1 MESEH
6 THVQNNENRWD
17 RLNQLIDQHLQ
28 QSEYSIDA
36 ICNDL
41 GLSRSQ
47 LFRLVKEQTG
57 LSPSLHIRQRR
68 LVRAEVL
75 LKSTEWRIGEITDK
89 IGFDSSQTFAKYFTQ
104 KFGVSPT
111 EYRRQQRAL
120 PEPSAADKSL
130 EVKDQEV
137 VTDETPVPRGRKA
150 SYLTFLGMGA
160 LLLLALGIWGYS
172 SNSVSSTVSPED
184 MFTNSVAVLPFRS
197 SADEETLLLADGLA
211 AQVHASLSAIE
222 NLKVISRTSV
232 ELFRDSRK
240 TIPQIAAELRVKYV
254 LVGHLNRVGDQLRV
268 NVELVEASQDR
279 ALWAKN
285 YEGTDDVLMGLMMT
299 VARQTILALNQ
310 KPTDAE
316 SRRMSRMPTS
326 NPEALHEYLL
336 GKQLLQARTFEKLR
350 ASIEHFDRATTLDPG
365 FADAYAQKS
374 AAYFI
379 LGNNFKDPRENIR
392 LSEKNALRA
401 IQLDGENGM
410 AYASLASI
418 YRLLNKWEQTIT
430 TFQIALTHSPNDAQ
444 INYWYSIALRSLGR
458 LDEAIRY
465 STKALALDPLY
476 PTIITG
482 HIGNLSYAGKF
493 DEAEKLFEDYQLPLS
508 NFYPYYYVKAYYHLN
523 RQDFRDA
530 LREFMKSD
538 SLNPNDMSIQPC
550 LAFCRARLG
559 QKAAALTYLQ
569 TLPDTPDYYLAK
581 VIVYAGL
588 TDRTNCLKYLGLG
601 ADLGMAPDYLKV
613 SPLFRFLQGD
623 PHFQE
628 LLDRL
633 GLLDP
638 IL

>member
-6 THVQNNENRWD
+6 AHAQNNENRWD
-17 RLNQLIDQHLQ
+17 RLNQLIDQNLE

-36 ICNDL
+36 ICDDL

-47 LFRLVKEQTG
+47 LFRLVKEQTS
-57 LSPSLHIRQRR
+57 LSPSLYIRQRR
-68 LVRAEVL
+68 LVRAEGL
-75 LKSTEWRIGEITDK
+75 LKSTEWRVGEITDK
-89 IGFDSSQTFAKYFTQ
+89 IGFDSPQTFAKYFAQ
-104 KFGVSPT
+104 EFGVSPT
-111 EYRRQQRAL
+111 EYRRQLRAL
-120 PEPSAADKSL
+120 PEPPTADESP
-130 EVKDQEV
+130 EEKDRGV
-137 VTDETPVPRGRKA
+137 ATDEPPVPRGRKVP
-150 SYLTFLGMGA
+150 YPTFLGLGA
-160 LLLLALGIWGYS
+160 LVLLALGIWGYS
-172 SNSVSSTVSPED
+172 RYSVPSALPDDT
-184 MFTNSVAVLPFRS
+184 FTNSVAILPFRS
-197 SADEETLLLADGLA
+197 SGDEMTTLLADGMA

-222 NLKVISRTSV
+222 DLKVISRTSV

-240 TIPQIAAELRVKYV
+240 TIPQIAAELRVQYV

-279 ALWAKN
+279 TVWAKN
-285 YEGTDDVLMGLMMT
+285 YEGTDNALMSFMTT
-299 VARQTILALNQ
+299 VARQTTLALEQ
-310 KPTDAE
+310 TPTDAE
-316 SRRMSRMPTS
+316 SRRMDRMPTD

-336 GKQLLQARTFEKLR
+336 GKQLLQARTYEKLR

-392 LSEKNALRA
+392 LSEQNALRA

-410 AYASLASI
+410 AYASLAST

-476 PTIITG
+476 PIIITG

-493 DEAEKLFEDYQLPLS
+493 AEAEKLFKDYQLPLS
-508 NFYPYYYVKAYYHLN
+508 NFFIYYYVKAYYHLN
-523 RQDFRDA
+523 RQDYRNA
-530 LREFMKSD
+530 LLEFTKSN
-538 SLNPNDMSIQPC
+538 SLNPNDMSVLPC

-581 VIVYAGL
+581 AIVYAGL
-588 TDRTNCLKYLGLG
+588 TDQTNCLKYLGLG
-601 ADLGMAPDYLKV
+601 AELGMAPDYLKV
-613 SPLFRFLQGD
+613 SPLFRFLHGD
-623 PHFQE
+623 PRFEE
-628 LLDRL
+628 LLERL
-633 GLLDP
+633 GLLNP
-638 IL
+638 VL